1 MGEIQLNIGAKVTW
15 KRKHVIQWYKRCDF
29 SLTKDWYDF
38 SWRPNMILF
47 FSHLI
52 SRAKQ
57 GYDVQLP
64 LTTGNVTQ
72 TKPQLLQY

>member
-1 MGEIQLNIGAKVTW
+1 MWFQSSQKIE
-15 KRKHVIQWYKRCDF
+15 
-29 SLTKDWYDF
+29 
-38 SWRPNMILF
+38 MISVGDLEDPF

-64 LTTGNVTQ
+64 LTKGNVTQ